1 LNFALLVVFCAVGS
15 CASRQPANERLGE
28 LAMFISLQELE
39 VRKVEFSQQ
48 LAPETLDLG
57 QELRQSGVLNTK
69 GRAELLKENRGG
81 KNIVEDIRVLGN
93 FSTTV
98 EVRCAR
104 CIDPVPTK
112 VGGDFDLLYR
122 PLGVDA
128 GKDERSINEAETEIG
143 YYSGD
148 GIQLEDVLREQI
160 LLALPLRVVCSEGCR
175 GICAG
180 CGNNLNVERCAC
192 EERPPDPRWAALADI
207 KNKLK

>member
-1 LNFALLVVFCAVGS
+1 
-15 CASRQPANERLGE
+15 
-28 LAMFISLQELE
+28 MFISLQDLE
-39 VRKVEFSQQ
+39 IREVEFSQQ
-48 LAPETLDLG
+48 LAPGTLDLG
-57 QELRQSGVLNTK
+57 QELKQSGVLNTK
-69 GRAELLKENRGG
+69 GRAALLEENRGG
-81 KNIVEDIRVLGN
+81 RNVVEDIRVLGN

-98 EVRCAR
+98 QVPCAR

-128 GKDERSINEAETEIG
+128 GKDERSISEAETEIG
-143 YYSGD
+143 YYSGE

-160 LLALPLRVVCSEGCR
+160 LLALPVKIVCREDCR

-180 CGNNLNVERCAC
+180 CGQNLNVEPCTC
-192 EERPPDPRWAALADI
+192 EEHSPDPRWAALADI